1 MIATRIFRSHFVS
14 PDGRELRA
22 WFLGRICSR
31 SRSIHKLCYLPRC
44 FKCSIL
50 GKRSRY
56 RDETKWS
63 FIGVFPTNYNRT
75 FKFYVRSFLTHKKK
89 IRKRVEQME
98 KSGSKCKD
106 CGNDIRRTF
115 WPVVRRGERGY
126 GRKYGEPS
134 GSSGSSSGTGLVRKA
149 RGPRPRIPEG
159 RGQQV
164 SGKRRVTSTFA
175 PPDLRQ

>member
-89 IRKRVEQME
+89 SRNVWNRWKSLERNVRIAVTISGGLFGRWSGGGSVDTAGSTGNRADPADPVLARVSFARLVAHGHESPRDVGN
-98 KSGSKCKD
+98 KSA
-106 CGNDIRRTF
+106 GN
-115 WPVVRRGERGY
+115 G
-126 GRKYGEPS
+126 
-134 GSSGSSSGTGLVRKA
+134 A
-149 RGPRPRIPEG
+149 
-159 RGQQV
+159 
-164 SGKRRVTSTFA
+164 
-175 PPDLRQ
+175 